1 MARSTPERQSARRT
15 IGTVLC
21 AVLSV
26 GLLWGSAAP
35 ASAHDQLVSTEPADG
50 STVASAPAT
59 VVATFSSDLIDLSQD
74 MIVTTPDG
82 TRLTGLDV
90 TVSGRQVSAQLPD
103 GLGAGDYTVAW
114 RVVSSD
120 GHPIEGR
127 YGFTVAGGGP
137 APTRSASVVATAA
150 PTPVAGAAPSAGPSV
165 PTPIWAAA
173 AAVVVLVI
181 GAMTFV
187 LRRRRD

>member
-1 MARSTPERQSARRT
+1 MSRSTPGRLSARRT
-15 IGTVLC
+15 IGTALC

-50 STVASAPAT
+50 ATVASAPST
-59 VVATFSSDLIDLSQD
+59 VTATFNSDLIDLSQD

-90 TVSGRQVSAQLPD
+90 TVSGPQVSAQLPD
-103 GLGAGDYTVAW
+103 DLGPGDYTVAW

-137 APTRSASVVATAA
+137 APTRSAPVVATAA
-150 PTPVAGAAPSAGPSV
+150 PTPVAGTVPSAPSV
-165 PTPIWAAA
+165 PAPVWAAA

-181 GAMTFV
+181 GGMAFV
-187 LRRRRD
+187 LRRGRD